1 VLEGLLV
8 AKQKGCWFLGFMAA
22 QGKPTCET
30 EINFLV
36 DLDDSGDVLPE
47 TIPRGLRE
55 RFPDDAELQAE
66 VRRKKLVAVKAL
78 TEWADQL
85 KVVEAKLS
93 RRTKRLDCLT
103 NEIYQLV
110 GLYRVQCQHV
120 WSPILLCL
128 LPCFIIAYVIEKK
141 LVTIHRIRK
150 ENNVD
155 ELSRRV
161 GY

>member
-1 VLEGLLV
+1 
-8 AKQKGCWFLGFMAA
+8 MAA

-36 DLDDSGDVLPE
+36 DLDDLGDVLPE
-47 TIPRGLRE
+47 TIPQGLRE

-110 GLYRVQCQHV
+110 GLYSVFVGVVFTAVQADRVQCQHV

-155 ELSRRV
+155 EISRRV
-161 GY
+161 GS